1 MALDG
6 RIENRVPMVVRA
18 LVGIEEQLVTER
30 VVTKRFWQLVPSLA
44 ESESPARVVNCQG
57 PRNVHFYLGL
67 KFLVGSIKWEN
78 ALGIRPVNL
87 IIAMSSRFRQRSSRL
102 T

>member
-1 MALDG
+1 MPLDE

-30 VVTKRFWQLVPSLA
+30 VLPKRFWQLVPSLA
-44 ESESPARVVNCQG
+44 ESESPPRVVNCQG
-57 PRNVHFYLGL
+57 LHFYLGL

-78 ALGIRPVNL
+78 ALGIRPANL
-87 IIAMSSRFRQRSSRL
+87 IIAMSSRFRQRPSRL